1 MVKKDLKKSS
11 PKLTK
16 IKAGKVKNNKFISV
30 IKSTAKKFKLPKPPK
45 FLTKPLFAIGRY
57 FKGAWIE
64 LRQVRWPNR
73 RSAWSL
79 TLAVILFTAFFFT
92 LIVLLDAGFKE
103 LFNIILK

>member
-1 MVKKDLKKSS
+1 VVKKKQESTKKLKIFTK
-11 PKLTK
+11 KTK
-16 IKAGKVKNNKFISV
+16 IKVVKVKKEPKGI
-30 IKSTAKKFKLPKPPK
+30 FKPI
-45 FLTKPLFAIGRY
+45 FAIGRY

-64 LRQVRWPNR
+64 LKQVRWPNR
-73 RSAWSL
+73 KAAWGL